1 MNVVEQRRPSGS
13 GAIDPRA
20 AMWRRGFSSARNY
33 GIVIAFLALFVT
45 LSIASE
51 AFLSSSNLLNI
62 ADQNAAIGIMAC
74 AGTFVFIAGGFD
86 LSVAAVFAL
95 SGVIAA
101 KVAVSTGVAPGL
113 VAGVLA
119 GLAVGVI
126 NGAVTTVGRV
136 NAFVATLA
144 TSIIVRGLAVLLSGG
159 LLITVTDESFSHLGS
174 GAIGDVKYTTLVW
187 LAFGLIS
194 GFVLSRTTIGRAAYA
209 CGGNPEAA
217 RLSGIRVS
225 FVRAAT
231 FAFSG
236 LAAGLAGVLEASRV
250 STGQA
255 DSGMGLELSV
265 IAAIVIG
272 GTSIAGGEGAI
283 WRTVLGVLLLALI
296 GNGFNLLSIDA
307 SYQQMFQGA
316 IILGAV
322 ALDAWARR
330 RAV

>member
-1 MNVVEQRRPSGS
+1 MNVVEETRPSDS
-13 GAIDPRA
+13 SRIEPPP
-20 AMWRRGFSSARNY
+20 AMWRRGISTARNY
-33 GIVIAFLALFVT
+33 GIVMAFIALFVT
-45 LSIASE
+45 LSFASP
-51 AFLSSSNLLNI
+51 AFFSSANLLNI
-62 ADQNAAIGIMAC
+62 LDQNAAIGIMAC

-95 SGVIAA
+95 SGVVAA
-101 KVAVSTGVAPGL
+101 KVALATGVAPGL
-113 VAGVLA
+113 LAGVLA
-119 GLAVGVI
+119 GLAVGVV

-144 TSIIVRGLAVLLSGG
+144 TSIIVRGLAVLISGG
-159 LLITVTDESFSHLGS
+159 LLITVVDEGFRELG
-174 GAIGDVKYTTLVW
+174 GGRIGDIKYTILVW
-187 LAFGLIS
+187 LVFALIS
-194 GFVLSRTTIGRAAYA
+194 GFVLSRTTIGRSVYA

-217 RLSGIRVS
+217 RLSGVRVS
-225 FVRAAT
+225 LVRAGT

-250 STGQA
+250 ATGQA
-255 DSGMGLELSV
+255 NSGVGLELAV

-272 GTSIAGGEGAI
+272 GTSIAGGEGAV

-296 GNGFNLLSIDA
+296 GNGFNLLSINA

-322 ALDAWARR
+322 GLDAWARR
-330 RAV
+330 RTV